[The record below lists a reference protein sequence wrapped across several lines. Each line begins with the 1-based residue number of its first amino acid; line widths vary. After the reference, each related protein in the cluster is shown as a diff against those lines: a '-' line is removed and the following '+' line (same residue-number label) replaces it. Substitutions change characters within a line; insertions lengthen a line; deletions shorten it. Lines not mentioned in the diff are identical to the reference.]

1 MKSPIIEKRL
11 FIEIFM
17 RGLFR
22 RVSESKRSVRPG
34 KRFKEMS
41 TTPGAMVEQAQ
52 AELLGSNKGGDAIE
66 RREWSKKG
74 GKLAVCRNSLQTPSG
89 SGASGWQAYSVDS
102 METQRQVARLILA
115 LCQIA
120 VCERVRVRLGDHRSK
135 GGLLGCKAKE
145 RGKAKQLGRGRSNT
159 HSQRGAQRGG
169 GGWGGGPTAHR
180 SRIERRK
187 RKKSQEIVTVR
198 ERGSAREGARGRQ
211 LFTISELA
219 KASVSRWKTM
229 S

>member
-145 RGKAKQLGRGRSNT
+145 RGKAKQLGRGRSKT

-169 GGWGGGPTAHR
+169 GRRLTDRESKGANERNLRR
-180 SRIERRK
+180 SSPSE
-187 RKKSQEIVTVR
+187 
-198 ERGSAREGARGRQ
+198 REGALERGREDDSFLRSANLQ
-211 LFTISELA
+211 RPVFL
-219 KASVSRWKTM
+219 VGR
-229 S
+229 